1 MKASAPIL
9 CGVFLFVAP
18 LRAQQA
24 APLLAKDLY
33 DKQEQRI
40 KMRDGVELHTAIYLP
55 KDASSPHP
63 IVLSRTP
70 YSCSPYG
77 ADKFRDQVGP
87 SPLFMTA
94 HYIVVYQDVRG
105 CFESGGEWDDMR
117 PIVHDGAAA
126 SGAASI
132 ANSPAT
138 LVDDS
143 TDTWDTID
151 WLVKNVPNHNGRVG
165 LWGISYPGFF
175 TSAGM
180 IDAHPALKAASPQ
193 APIAD
198 WFFDDF
204 HHHGAFFLPHFF
216 NFMWGFG
223 KPRHGLTTEF
233 RRGGDPGTPDGYQ
246 FFLDL
251 GGLRNVDPKWYHDE
265 IPYWKVFAA
274 HPNYDDYWRA
284 RNLLPHL
291 RHVAPAVMT
300 VGGWFDAE
308 DLFGALQTYRAVE
321 RLNPGIVNTLV
332 MGPWAH
338 GGWSRSDGDRLGNV
352 RFGGKQSVFY
362 REQIEFRFFEEHLR
376 PDAAA
381 GAAPAA
387 HEGAAPAAHEGAAPA
402 AHEGAAPAAPLAEA
416 YVFETGANRWRT
428 FAEWPP
434 KETAAKRFFLRGDSM
449 VALDQAPAEEQ
460 ACDRFTSDPKKPVP
474 FTEAVANGMTREYMT
489 DDQRFAAR
497 RPDVLV
503 YQTAPLDGDV
513 TFAGPLCANLWV
525 ATSQQDC
532 DWIVKLVDV
541 FPADFKYPPE
551 EAKEAKDDK
560 TAKPMGDYE
569 MMVRSEVLR
578 GRFRESYSDPKP
590 FTPGQ
595 PTLVRVPLQDV
606 LHTFQKGHRI
616 MFQVQSTWFPLVDR
630 NPQQWVDNIYDA
642 TDRDFVAAEH
652 RLFREAAHASF
663 IEVGILT
670 AAAAA
675 PAPSQTGAAP
685 QPAGTTP
692 GQR

>member
-1 MKASAPIL
+1 MRASARIAFGIVL
-9 CGVFLFVAP
+9 LSAP

-24 APLLAKDLY
+24 APPPQILAKELY
-33 DKQEQRI
+33 DKWERRI
-40 KMRDGVELHTAIYLP
+40 AMRDGVELHTAIYLP
-55 KDASSPHP
+55 KDQSSPHP

-70 YSCSPYG
+70 YSCAPYG
-77 ADKFRDQVGP
+77 EDKLREQVGP
-87 SPLFMTA
+87 SALFMNA

-117 PIVHDGAAA
+117 PIVEKAAG
-126 SGAASI
+126 GAASP
-132 ANSPAT
+132 SVT
-138 LVDDS
+138 DES
-143 TDTWDTID
+143 TDTFDTID

-165 LWGISYPGFF
+165 LWGISYPGFY

-233 RRGGDPGTPDGYQ
+233 RRGGDYGTPDGYQ

-251 GGLRNVDPKWYHDE
+251 GGLSNVDPKWYHDE

-291 RHVAPAVMT
+291 KHVAPAVMT

-308 DLFGALQTYRAVE
+308 DLYGALQTYRAVE
-321 RLNPGIVNTLV
+321 RLNPGIANTLV

-338 GGWSRSDGDRLGNV
+338 GGWSRADGDRLGNV
-352 RFGGKQSVFY
+352 RFGGKQSAFY
-362 REQIEFRFFEEHLR
+362 REQIEFRFFEHYLR
-376 PDAAA
+376 DGEARAAA
-381 GAAPAA
+381 GASAA
-387 HEGAAPAAHEGAAPA
+387 GANAGAADA
-402 AHEGAAPAAPLAEA
+402 AAPLPEA

-428 FAEWPP
+428 FSEWPP
-434 KETAAKRFFLRGDSM
+434 KETAVKRFYLRGDSM
-449 VALDQAPAEEQ
+449 VALDEPPAEAQ
-460 ACDRFTSDPKKPVP
+460 ACDRFISDPKKPVP
-474 FTEAVANGMTREYMT
+474 FTEALANGMTREYMT

-503 YQTAPLDGDV
+503 YETAPLDGDV
-513 TFAGPLCANLWV
+513 TFAGPLCADLWV
-525 ATSQQDC
+525 ATSQQDS
-532 DWIVKLVDV
+532 DWVVKLVDV
-541 FPADFKYPPE
+541 FPGDFKYPPE
-551 EAKEAKDDK
+551 ETKDDR
-560 TAKPMGDYE
+560 TAKPMGGYE
-569 MMVRSEVLR
+569 MMVRSEVIR
-578 GRFRESYSDPKP
+578 GRFRNGYSDPIA
-590 FTPGQ
+590 FTPGE
-595 PTLVRVPLQDV
+595 PTLVKLPLQDV

-630 NPQQWVDNIYDA
+630 NPQKWVDNIYSA

-652 RLFREAAHASF
+652 RLFREAGHASF
-663 IEVGILT
+663 VEVGVLPQ
-670 AAAAA
+670 AA
-675 PAPSQTGAAP
+675 PA
-685 QPAGTTP
+685 AGGTAS